1 MADIYAQS
9 FSPRTS
15 KWYNNI
21 YYTKDTEKN
30 MRNMACSP
38 NFKQLFEKLEKAL
51 LKEFSKEKKNS
62 IELNMIRKTLLQI

>member
-1 MADIYAQS
+1 
-9 FSPRTS
+9 
-15 KWYNNI
+15 
-21 YYTKDTEKN
+21 
-30 MRNMACSP
+30 MACSP